1 MGILELRFGRKPHAE
16 RPAVPATH
24 NTTIR
29 RRAPAGS
36 IVVET
41 YTPEQT
47 AARVAAYRL
56 ELEAREP
63 VPKVRATDGVKKK
76 IVDVATL
83 RVLDLRSIPATQ
95 YRIVGSAFSV
105 TQAGRYAHG
114 SDQYL
119 LIRKPRSKHDPN
131 TVAAYSK
138 RPRVGYATRTKA
150 AVLALILN
158 PLPYDAFLVN
168 GTRMGAEKQM
178 HVGIPAVAGLQKFP
192 KARCRAQNRRKGLAT
207 SPEGPVDNLFELR
220 HQLPLFQPHRES

>member
-1 MGILELRFGRKPHAE
+1 MAVCSPLLARPIQLVRKAHSAVYYLVWPPPSGSCSVLQFRRRHLAASALQTTVASRTAGSLTHLVNGRANRPFLSRLRPWGSWNYYSDAKHVLSD
-16 RPAVPATH
+16 RPCGLSR

-29 RRAPAGS
+29 RRAPDSS

-41 YTPEQT
+41 YTPEQA

-63 VPKVRATDGVKKK
+63 VPKFRATDRVQKKT
-76 IVDVATL
+76 VDLATL

-119 LIRKPRSKHDPN
+119 SIREPGNKHDPN
-131 TVAAYSK
+131 AVAVYGK
-138 RPRVGYATRTKA
+138 GRRVGY
-150 AVLALILN
+150 V
-158 PLPYDAFLVN
+158 
-168 GTRMGAEKQM
+168 
-178 HVGIPAVAGLQKFP
+178 
-192 KARCRAQNRRKGLAT
+192 
-207 SPEGPVDNLFELR
+207 
-220 HQLPLFQPHRES
+220 